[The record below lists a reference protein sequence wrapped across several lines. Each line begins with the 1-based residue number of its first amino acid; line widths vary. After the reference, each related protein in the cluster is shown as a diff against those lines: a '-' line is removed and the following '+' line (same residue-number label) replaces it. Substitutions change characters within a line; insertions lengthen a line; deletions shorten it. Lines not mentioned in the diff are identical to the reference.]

1 VAQLLPKGTTARYA
15 RFDPLERVFFLTI
28 MFLFIPIQILTGI
41 LLFDVYTML
50 PIIKLMGGLRV
61 VDAIHIAC
69 AYLLVSF
76 MIIHVYFHTLKKY
89 RIPARTTVS

>member
-1 VAQLLPKGTTARYA
+1 MAQLLPKGTTARYA

-50 PIIKLMGGLRV
+50 PIIKLTFRIVYDGFPAFFL
-61 VDAIHIAC
+61 D
-69 AYLLVSF
+69 VSF
-76 MIIHVYFHTLKKY
+76 FALGVQ
-89 RIPARTTVS
+89 RG